1 MSASLENDLD
11 HILVASD
18 AIQTRIA
25 ELGSQITEHYR
36 SQGIEEVTMICITN
50 GAIIFG
56 ADLLRAIDLY
66 VRLDCVRVSSYQD
79 EDSPVTEPEII
90 DQIRL
95 DIEGSHVLLV
105 DDVLDTGK
113 TLRKLVSILKGLRP
127 ITLRTCIL
135 LEKKGRLQTT
145 YHAHYTGFTIPNEF
159 VVGYGLDF
167 AERYRNLT
175 HIGVLRPELQNPPEW
190 Q

>member
-1 MSASLENDLD
+1 MISSLDSDLD
-11 HILVASD
+11 RILVTRED
-18 AIQTRIA
+18 IQKRIA
-25 ELGSQITEHYR
+25 QLGAEITAHYR
-36 SQGIEEVTMICITN
+36 EKNTEELTMICITN
-50 GAIIFG
+50 GAIVFG

-66 VRLDCVRVSSYQD
+66 VRLDCVRVSSYQN

-95 DIEGSHVLLV
+95 DIGGRDVLLV
-105 DDVLDTGK
+105 DDILDTGK
-113 TLRKLVSILKGLRP
+113 TLHKLVCILKSFGP
-127 ITLRTCIL
+127 SSLRTCVL
-135 LEKKGRLQTT
+135 LEKQGRLQTN
-145 YHAHYTGFTIPNEF
+145 YRAHYTGFKIPNEF

-167 AERYRNLT
+167 AERYRNLP